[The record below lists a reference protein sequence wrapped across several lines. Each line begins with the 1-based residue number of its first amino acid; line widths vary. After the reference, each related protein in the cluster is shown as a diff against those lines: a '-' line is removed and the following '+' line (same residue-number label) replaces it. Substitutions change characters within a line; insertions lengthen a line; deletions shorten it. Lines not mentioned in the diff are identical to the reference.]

1 MHVWDYLYSVLTD
14 SLCACLSVCAS
25 ECAVP
30 QECSITPGC
39 MQLHHFV
46 QVCSCELMFLH
57 LTDVCPSV
65 PFIYKPFSL
74 PSAAITAHFTS
85 SFNSPCCTLIPQF
98 PPQLLTL
105 SLSVS
110 QSLSLTYTL
119 SPYLLSLG
127 CTSKID
133 LYLECNKKNTKKGQ
147 WQWSRLV
154 SLVCVF
160 VRVCLLHLF
169 CTRTMRIAQRWHSVF
184 SRSSSSM
191 DFLPP
196 WFFFYNC
203 ESLAELPFD

>member
-57 LTDVCPSV
+57 LTDVYPSV
-65 PFIYKPFSL
+65 PFIYKTFSL
-74 PSAAITAHFTS
+74 HSAAITAHFTS

-133 LYLECNKKNTKKGQ
+133 LYLECNKKKTLKKD
-147 WQWSRLV
+147 SDSEADLSV
-154 SLVCVF
+154 LSVCLYVCVCYICF
-160 VRVCLLHLF
+160 VLEQWGSLSVGIQYSVVHPARWISCHLD
-169 CTRTMRIAQRWHSVF
+169 AF
-184 SRSSSSM
+184 SITVNR
-191 DFLPP
+191 
-196 WFFFYNC
+196 
-203 ESLAELPFD
+203 